1 MSGSRVGKSLKNSIY
16 GIVGMTITL
25 ILSFVTISAFIKILG
40 PEANGVNYLF
50 SGILNALN
58 LAEMGFASA
67 ISYALYSPLAS
78 GDNEAAAALMNLF
91 RNVYRVVAVVVA
103 CLGALCIPF
112 LQYLI
117 KDDISSL
124 PFTLNELRIFFTL
137 FLMNTVF
144 SYVFAYKRT
153 IITADQ
159 KSYIVTNVD
168 YIMKIVMNIIQIVL
182 LLITKSYYVYLIVMI
197 VKSVLNNVI
206 IAIIA
211 NKQYPF
217 MLEYKSAKVL
227 PEDKQKIFNNVKAMM
242 LHKIGAV
249 VIYNSG
255 TIVISAIVGV
265 FENNLYGNY
274 ISIAAQVSTFI
285 GVLFTSVTASV
296 GNLCVEE
303 SEEKQL
309 SIFNSMNYLALWIG
323 YFVFICF
330 VCLYNPFIE
339 IWLGKDMTF
348 GMPVVIA
355 IAFNQSIGYF
365 RKSVLTF
372 RDAKGLFMV
381 DRYKPILESILGI
394 SLAIGLGK
402 VWGVFGIIVGY
413 TIATLIIA
421 MPIEKWALFK
431 QGFHIKYGRYYL
443 FDILAT
449 MFMGGVA
456 AGMYFLLSLLPDGIG
471 WFVLRLVLCIVLP
484 NIIFVVSTCWT
495 KEFKYFLG
503 VAKNILGKFKHKISS
518 QKDNK
523 KTEIKE
529 Q

>member
-330 VCLYNPFIE
+330 VCLYNPFI
-339 IWLGKDMTF
+339 
-348 GMPVVIA
+348 
-355 IAFNQSIGYF
+355 
-365 RKSVLTF
+365 
-372 RDAKGLFMV
+372 
-381 DRYKPILESILGI
+381 
-394 SLAIGLGK
+394 
-402 VWGVFGIIVGY
+402 
-413 TIATLIIA
+413 
-421 MPIEKWALFK
+421 
-431 QGFHIKYGRYYL
+431 
-443 FDILAT
+443 
-449 MFMGGVA
+449 
-456 AGMYFLLSLLPDGIG
+456 
-471 WFVLRLVLCIVLP
+471 
-484 NIIFVVSTCWT
+484 
-495 KEFKYFLG
+495 
-503 VAKNILGKFKHKISS
+503 
-518 QKDNK
+518 
-523 KTEIKE
+523 
-529 Q
+529 